1 MIVVVYA
8 VAYGVEAVVVADVEA
23 IAKVDYICDAF
34 TSDAL
39 YFIAWEAECEVI
51 CDCLRHYCVAY
62 CRCLFWSGSFYCGGS
77 CFCFGHCVR

>member
-23 IAKVDYICDAF
+23 IAKVDYICHAF

-39 YFIAWEAECEVI
+39 NLIVWETECKVI
-51 CDCLRHYCVAY
+51 SDCLGHYYIAY
-62 CRCLFWSGSFYCGGS
+62 CRCLFWSRCFYSGGS
-77 CFCFGHCVR
+77 CLCFWHCVG